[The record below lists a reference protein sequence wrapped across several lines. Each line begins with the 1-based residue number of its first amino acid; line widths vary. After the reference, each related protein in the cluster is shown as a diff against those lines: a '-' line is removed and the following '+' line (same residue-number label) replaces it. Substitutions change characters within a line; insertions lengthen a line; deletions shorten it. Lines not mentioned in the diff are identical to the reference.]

1 VARTSEFQ
9 EKGTAL
15 PLAKTKKERSMRFN
29 IVGRILASLPF
40 AVMVF
45 GISGTAR
52 AGVSCSTA
60 KAAGNWGATLTGTLV
75 LPTGPVP
82 FAAVVRAAFNAQGN
96 ITQATE
102 ARNLGGDFANE
113 SITGAWTVS
122 ADCTGTLKI
131 NAYESG
137 TLVRTSVLAIVF
149 DQNMGQVRMVQE
161 SLVLPDGTSLP
172 VVATLE
178 GKRVFPSIFT
188 FRDGE

>member
-1 VARTSEFQ
+1 MKRNIACTMLLHLSLVVVA
-9 EKGTAL
+9 L
-15 PLAKTKKERSMRFN
+15 
-29 IVGRILASLPF
+29 
-40 AVMVF
+40 

-60 KAAGNWGATLTGTLV
+60 KAAGDWGATLTGTLL

-82 FAAVVRAAFNAQGN
+82 LAAVVRAAFDAHGN
-96 ITQATE
+96 ITKATE

-113 SITGAWTVS
+113 TITGAWTVS
-122 ADCTGTLKI
+122 SDCTGTLKI

-137 TLVRTSVLAIVF
+137 TLVRTSVLAMVF
-149 DQNMGQVRMVQE
+149 DQNMGQVRMVQA

-178 GKRVFPSIFT
+178 AKRVFPCLFP